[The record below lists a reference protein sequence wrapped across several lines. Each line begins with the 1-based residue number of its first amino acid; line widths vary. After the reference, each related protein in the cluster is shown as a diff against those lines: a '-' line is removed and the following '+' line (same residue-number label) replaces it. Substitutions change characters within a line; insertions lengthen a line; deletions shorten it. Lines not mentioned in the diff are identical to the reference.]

1 MFQLSSIQNA
11 APSAVLGYAHA
22 IRAGEHFNRFA
33 QLISSGNLTDAFT
46 PALQSP
52 FFRTVTYGVNA
63 LDSADDL
70 IPGNPFSTQIA
81 LLALTLNAINSF
93 NDGNTKLKKGQ
104 MGDGLEKIGKC
115 LLSLNKLE
123 KKVNS

>member
-1 MFQLSSIQNA
+1 MFQLSSIQNAASALDVLEYRHAIRAA

-70 IPGNPFSTQIA
+70 IPDNPLSFQIA
-81 LLALTLNAINSF
+81 LLAEEFTGI
-93 NDGNTKLKKGQ
+93 LKRKY
-104 MGDGLEKIGKC
+104 
-115 LLSLNKLE
+115 
-123 KKVNS
+123 